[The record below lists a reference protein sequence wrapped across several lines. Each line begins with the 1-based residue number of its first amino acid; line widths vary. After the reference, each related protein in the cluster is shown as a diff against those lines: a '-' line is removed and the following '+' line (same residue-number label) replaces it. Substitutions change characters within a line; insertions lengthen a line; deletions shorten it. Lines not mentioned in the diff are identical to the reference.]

1 MKTVTVKDLVIGAG
15 APKIIVSLMA
25 KDIARV
31 KSEALAYREADF
43 DILEWRVDHFA
54 DLSNVES
61 VMAAAK
67 ILRETMPEKPLLFT
81 FRSAK
86 EGGEQAISTEAYIAL
101 NRAAIDSGLVDMID
115 LELFTGDDQVKE
127 TVAYAHAHDVKVV
140 MSNHDFH
147 KTPEAEEIIA
157 RLRKM
162 QSFDAD
168 IPKIALMPQSTSD
181 VLTLLAAT
189 LEMQEQYADRPI
201 ITMSMA
207 KTGVISR
214 LAGEVFG
221 SAATFGAVKK
231 ASAPGQISVTDLR
244 ISNNISAGISSPAEL
259 KKYIQPYLIKIFRE
273 SLCANYPSGVGKIT
287 PESGI
292 NNETCKTTS
301 Y

>member
-1 MKTVTVKDLVIGAG
+1 MKTVTVKDLVIGTG

-25 KDIARV
+25 KDIASV

-43 DILEWRVDHFA
+43 DILEWRVDHYA

-231 ASAPGQISVTDLR
+231 ASAPGQISVNDLR
-244 ISNNISAGISSPAEL
+244 TVLTILHQASAIIFSAGIPSPAEL
-259 KKYIQPYLIKIFRE
+259 KKVFLTVFNKNI
-273 SLCANYPSGVGKIT
+273 S
-287 PESGI
+287 
-292 NNETCKTTS
+292 
-301 Y
+301 

>member
-1 MKTVTVKDLVIGAG
+1 MPDRLTACRKGKKLKTVTVKDLVIGTG

-25 KDIARV
+25 KDIASV

-43 DILEWRVDHFA
+43 DILEWRVDHYA

-231 ASAPGQISVTDLR
+231 ASAPGQISVNDLR
-244 ISNNISAGISSPAEL
+244 TVLTILHQA
-259 KKYIQPYLIKIFRE
+259 
-273 SLCANYPSGVGKIT
+273 
-287 PESGI
+287 
-292 NNETCKTTS
+292 
-301 Y
+301 

>member
-1 MKTVTVKDLVIGAG
+1 MKTVTVKDLVIGTG

-25 KDIARV
+25 KDIASV

-43 DILEWRVDHFA
+43 DILEWRVDHYA

-168 IPKIALMPQSTSD
+168 IPEDCADAAKYQRCAD
-181 VLTLLAAT
+181 VACRDPGDA
-189 LEMQEQYADRPI
+189 
-201 ITMSMA
+201 
-207 KTGVISR
+207 
-214 LAGEVFG
+214 
-221 SAATFGAVKK
+221 GAVCR
-231 ASAPGQISVTDLR
+231 S
-244 ISNNISAGISSPAEL
+244 SNYHDVDGKNWRNFSS
-259 KKYIQPYLIKIFRE
+259 
-273 SLCANYPSGVGKIT
+273 GW
-287 PESGI
+287 
-292 NNETCKTTS
+292 
-301 Y
+301 

>member
-1 MKTVTVKDLVIGAG
+1 
-15 APKIIVSLMA
+15 
-25 KDIARV
+25 
-31 KSEALAYREADF
+31 
-43 DILEWRVDHFA
+43 
-54 DLSNVES
+54 
-61 VMAAAK
+61 
-67 ILRETMPEKPLLFT
+67 
-81 FRSAK
+81 
-86 EGGEQAISTEAYIAL
+86 
-101 NRAAIDSGLVDMID
+101 
-115 LELFTGDDQVKE
+115 
-127 TVAYAHAHDVKVV
+127 V

-181 VLTLLAAT
+181 VLTLLTAT

-231 ASAPGQISVTDLR
+231 ASAPGQISVNDLR
-244 ISNNISAGISSPAEL
+244 TVLTILHQA
-259 KKYIQPYLIKIFRE
+259 
-273 SLCANYPSGVGKIT
+273 
-287 PESGI
+287 
-292 NNETCKTTS
+292 
-301 Y
+301 